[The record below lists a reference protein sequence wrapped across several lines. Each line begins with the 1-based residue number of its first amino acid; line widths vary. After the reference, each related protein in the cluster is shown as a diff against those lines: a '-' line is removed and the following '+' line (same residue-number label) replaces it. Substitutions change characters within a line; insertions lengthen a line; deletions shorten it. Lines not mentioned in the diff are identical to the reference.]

1 MGSRSII
8 KFMKKLK
15 IIKILALSL
24 YGPTAASHRYR
35 FLQYKKML
43 KNNGIRM
50 EINSIMTDRYL
61 KFRFYGGSF
70 PLFDLIYSF
79 LKRAYILFLKK
90 KNT

>member
-1 MGSRSII
+1 
-8 KFMKKLK
+8 MKKLK

-24 YGPTAASHRYR
+24 YGPKAASHRYR

-43 KNNGIRM
+43 KNNGIQM

-70 PLFDLIYSF
+70 PFFD
-79 LKRAYILFLKK
+79 
-90 KNT
+90 N